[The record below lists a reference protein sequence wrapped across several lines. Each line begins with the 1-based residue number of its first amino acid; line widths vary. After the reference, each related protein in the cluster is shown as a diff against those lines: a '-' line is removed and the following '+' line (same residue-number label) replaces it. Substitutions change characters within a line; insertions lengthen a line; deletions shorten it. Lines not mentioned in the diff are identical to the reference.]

1 MPRDLW
7 RANGGCPPDNAIE
20 KDVSFK
26 VVSPHPSSQ
35 KEKASTKLGE
45 QSQSA
50 TAIIARNQQR
60 NQDFAECSA
69 RWATHKAT
77 THSSNSQAY
86 TLCGEYMDLV
96 DLGTGIVPHAMLAY
110 YDDFAGW
117 WDELLCELLTGHRSG
132 AAVMFRKDIH
142 KRWIDWF
149 ENEEGEAARMEGW
162 MREGGQGSC

>member
-1 MPRDLW
+1 M
-7 RANGGCPPDNAIE
+7 
-20 KDVSFK
+20 
-26 VVSPHPSSQ
+26 SPHPSSQ
-35 KEKASTKLGE
+35 KEKPLNKLEE
-45 QSQSA
+45 QSQSP
-50 TAIIARNQQR
+50 TAIIASNQQR

-69 RWATHKAT
+69 SWATHKAT

-117 WDELLCELLTGHRSG
+117 WDKLLCELLTGHRSG
-132 AAVMFRKDIH
+132 AAVMFRKDVH

-149 ENEEGEAARMEGW
+149 ENKDGEAEAPYKLVGEVARVEGW
-162 MREGGQGSC
+162 MREGGQGRAHAELS